1 MQLDLEGKRI
11 IVTGGAS
18 GMAAASVRTYV
29 KEGAIVTSLDVND
42 EEGRRVAEEATKQ
55 GPGKAVYYH
64 CDISNR
70 DEVQSVFNK
79 AINQMGGLDVLAN
92 VAAVQRSVPAAEIT
106 DKDFDFLMNINIRG
120 TMITNQEAYK
130 AMRDQD
136 KGVIINYGSISGIR
150 KEAGA
155 TLYSASK
162 GAVMSWTR
170 SVAAEWGPDGI
181 RVNAVLPAIHTP
193 MYEDARSRLTP
204 EQLEAMEA
212 ENKREIPLGGKYG
225 DPDEDLGPVMV
236 FLASDASK
244 FITGQLLP
252 VDGGQ
257 ATVR

>member
-1 MQLDLEGKRI
+1 MRLEGKRI

-18 GMAAASVRTYV
+18 GMAAATVRTYV
-29 KEGAIVTSLDVND
+29 KEGATVTSLDVND
-42 EEGRRVAEEATKQ
+42 EEGRKVAEDATEK
-55 GPGKAVYYH
+55 GPGKATYYH
-64 CDISNR
+64 CDISKR
-70 DEVQSVFNK
+70 EEVQSAFKK
-79 AINQMGGLDVLAN
+79 AVEEMGGLDVLAH
-92 VAAVQRSVPAAEIT
+92 VAAVQRSVPAAEIS
-106 DKDFDFLMNINIRG
+106 DKDYDFLMNINIRG
-120 TMITNQEAYK
+120 TILTNQEAFK
-130 AMRDQD
+130 AMQDQS
-136 KGVIINYGSISGIR
+136 KGVIINYGSISGLR

-170 SVAAEWGPDGI
+170 SIAAEWGSHGI
-181 RVNAVLPAIHTP
+181 RVNAILPAIHTP
-193 MYEDARSRLTP
+193 MYEAARESLKP

-212 ENKREIPLGGKYG
+212 ENQKEIPLGGKYG

-236 FLASDASK
+236 FLASEDSR

>member
-1 MQLDLEGKRI
+1 MKLEGKRI

-18 GMAAASVRTYV
+18 GMAAATVRTYV
-29 KEGAIVTSLDVND
+29 KAGAIVTSLDVND
-42 EEGRRVAEEATKQ
+42 EEGRKVAEEATNI
-55 GPGKAVYYH
+55 GPGKATYYH

-70 DEVQSVFNK
+70 EEVQSIFKTAVEE
-79 AINQMGGLDVLAN
+79 MGGLDVLAH

-106 DKDFDFLMNINIRG
+106 DEDYDFLMNINIRG

-136 KGVIINYGSISGIR
+136 KGVIINYGSISGLR

-162 GAVMSWTR
+162 GAIMSWTR
-170 SVAAEWGPDGI
+170 SVAAEWGPEGI

-193 MYEDARSRLTP
+193 MYEAARERLTP
-204 EQLEAMEA
+204 EQLEAMNA
-212 ENKREIPLGGKYG
+212 ENKKEIPLGGKYG

-236 FLASDASK
+236 FLASDDSR